1 MKIKNNPV
9 CAFISVLIIIIF
21 SLYTTSALK
30 TIPCEKDMISIFISN
45 FIHIDTFHLMANLY
59 GIYSL
64 SKIEILLGSKK
75 FLILVLFLSI
85 FNTVFESI
93 LHKIINTPCSIGMS
107 GILYGVITFEIL
119 LTKEIDYNGLFA
131 VFLNIYAS
139 SISNTKSSLSAHII
153 GAISGILGSIIL
165 KQTDKLTL

>member
-30 TIPCEKDMISIFISN
+30 SIPCEKDMVSIFICN
-45 FIHIDTFHLMANLY
+45 FIHIDLFHLIANLY
-59 GIYSL
+59 AIYSL
-64 SKIEILLGSKK
+64 SRVEILLGSKK
-75 FLILVLFLSI
+75 FFILVLFLSI

-93 LHKIINTPCSIGMS
+93 LHKIINTPCSIGIS

-119 LTKEIDYNGLFA
+119 LTNNIDYNGLFA
-131 VFLNIYAS
+131 IFLNIYAS
-139 SISNTKSSLSAHII
+139 SMSNTKSSLSGHMI
-153 GAISGILGSIIL
+153 GAISGILGSLIL
-165 KQTDKLTL
+165 KQTAQLTL